1 MKFIN
6 SIKKKL
12 ILLSGSAVPFS
23 MKLKNLKKNLKINK
37 LNG

>member
-23 MKLKNLKKNLKINK
+23 NEIKKFKKNLKINK